1 MDSPRGRIYLMKEVL
16 EGALPMEDAL
26 PYVDRCLGCVACQP
40 ACPSGVPY
48 GELLTPFRAMAEEK
62 RKRSF
67 GERLS
72 RAMALRTLPYASR
85 LRWALRLSKLARP
98 FRRLLPRSVRA
109 MLEIAPARLP
119 RGAEIPELVPAEGEK
134 RARVALLLGCAQR
147 VLEPEINVATAR
159 VLARNGV
166 EVLVPASQGCCGALS
181 LHDGADAQAQALARA
196 LMDSM
201 PQDVDAVVTNA
212 AGCGSGIHEYPLLF
226 AGTDEEA
233 RAKELASRV
242 VDVTVFLDE
251 IGMRAPVGFGRPVR
265 VAYHDACHLG
275 HAQGVREA
283 PRRLLRA
290 IPGVEVVTPAESEI
304 CCGSAGTYNIEQP
317 DIAAQLGAQKARHIL
332 ATNPDVVVTGNI
344 GCMTQI
350 RLYLE
355 GKVPIR
361 HTIEWLDEA
370 YRAVGSGVGE
380 SESAES

>member
-1 MDSPRGRIYLMKEVL
+1 
-16 EGALPMEDAL
+16 
-26 PYVDRCLGCVACQP
+26 
-40 ACPSGVPY
+40 
-48 GELLTPFRAMAEEK
+48 
-62 RKRSF
+62 
-67 GERLS
+67 
-72 RAMALRTLPYASR
+72 
-85 LRWALRLSKLARP
+85 
-98 FRRLLPRSVRA
+98 
-109 MLEIAPARLP
+109 
-119 RGAEIPELVPAEGEK
+119 
-134 RARVALLLGCAQR
+134 
-147 VLEPEINVATAR
+147 
-159 VLARNGV
+159 
-166 EVLVPASQGCCGALS
+166 
-181 LHDGADAQAQALARA
+181 
-196 LMDSM
+196 MDSM